1 MTCFICAGNTCL
13 GECELKIKAKNV
25 SDLQQLLALKD
36 LEIMRL
42 REALEEIKLAD
53 DSAYYVCEKIAE
65 QTLSTPATYDDLM
78 AWHNEQLGE
87 PMGWFNEDY
96 PAERYGDLEE
106 FAYDYGSTDKARPLY
121 AKKGE

>member
-1 MTCFICAGNTCL
+1 MNSM
-13 GECELKIKAKNV
+13 
-25 SDLQQLLALKD
+25 SDLQQQLALKD

-42 REALEEIKLAD
+42 RDALHEIKYAD

-65 QTLSTPATYDDLM
+65 RALATSATYDDLM

-87 PMGWFNEDY
+87 PVAWFNEDY

-121 AKKGE
+121 AKKG